1 MANFA
6 DAIEPILDLGGAIS
20 FPIAYSPEEAGQ
32 TFVEG
37 TPVQVLSTGV
47 GAADGGVAAW
57 DGTTLAAPGGIAGF
71 AIQNANNLGTT
82 GSGQPVGF
90 SPVTGPG
97 SVIGNYAANSNQP
110 LAVITPPM
118 VPFSD
123 GTLGYYIALPTTRFV
138 GKLGTSATVTP
149 SATSN
154 AQVGLEF
161 GLTKDTGNNFWYVDI
176 NKTGGSAAVRIVGL
190 SPLEA
195 VGTVGGH
202 VIFIILPAVGQITA

>member
-6 DAIEPILDLGGAIS
+6 DAIEPTQDLGGAIS
-20 FPIAYSPEEAGQ
+20 FPIEYLPEEAGQ

-37 TPVQVLSTGV
+37 TPVMVLSTGI
-47 GAADGGVAAW
+47 GAADGGVAVW
-57 DGTTLAAPGGIAGF
+57 DGTTLTRGIAGI

-82 GSGQPVGF
+82 GAGQPQPF
-90 SPVTGPG
+90 SPVLGPG
-97 SVIGNYAANSNQP
+97 SVIGNYAANSNQS

-123 GTLGYYIALPTTRFV
+123 GTIGFYIAAPTTRFI

-149 SATSN
+149 VATSN
-154 AQVGLEF
+154 AQVGLIF
-161 GLTKDTGNNFWYVDI
+161 GLTKDSGNNFWYVDT
-176 NKTGGSAAVRIVGL
+176 NKTGGSAAVLITGL
-190 SPLEA
+190 SPLEP

-202 VIFIILPAVGQITA
+202 VIFTFLPAVAQIVA